1 MNPRIKRIEKAIKR
15 IPVHHEIDPE
25 IQATID
31 RVRAEVNSEEYKNYR
46 PKPPT
51 PEELDE
57 SYKKIAALKESIMR
71 GMK

>member
-1 MNPRIKRIEKAIKR
+1 VNPRIKRIEKAIKR

-31 RVRAEVNSEEYKNYR
+31 RVRAKVNSEDYQRINH
-46 PKPPT
+46 PT

-57 SYKKIAALKESIMR
+57 SYKKIAALKESILR

>member
-31 RVRAEVNSEEYKNYR
+31 RVRAKVNSEEYHR
-46 PKPPT
+46 SKPPT
-51 PEELDE
+51 PEELEE
-57 SYKKIAALKESIMR
+57 SHKKIAALKESIMR
-71 GMK
+71 GIK

>member
-1 MNPRIKRIEKAIKR
+1 MNTRIKRIEKAIKR

-31 RVRAEVNSEEYKNYR
+31 RVRAKVNREEYQR

-57 SYKKIAALKESIMR
+57 SYKKIAALKESILR
-71 GMK
+71 GIK

>member
-1 MNPRIKRIEKAIKR
+1 MNTRIKRIEKAIKR

-31 RVRAEVNSEEYKNYR
+31 RVRAKVNSEDYQR
-46 PKPPT
+46 IAPPT

-57 SYKKIAALKESIMR
+57 SYKKIAALKESILR

>member
-15 IPVHHEIDPE
+15 IPVHHEIDLE

-31 RVRAEVNSEEYKNYR
+31 RVRAKVNSEDYQR
-46 PKPPT
+46 IDPPT